1 MTTNPSSKATPQPTG
16 GFHGWR
22 IAGYAAVALAMTAP
36 GQTVAVSAFVDPLI
50 ADLGISR
57 STISTA
63 YLIGTLTGA
72 AALPAIGRLID
83 RHGVRHCM
91 LVIAAV
97 FGAVLV
103 ALSTVSGIVGLTA
116 GFVGIRMAGQGAL
129 SLAAT
134 TLTAHWFRRR
144 RGLAMGIA
152 SAVGAAGISLAPLLL
167 ERLIAHHGWRTAWL
181 VEGLLVWTIVIPIAL
196 FGIRNRPEDIGQQ
209 VDGAAAN
216 AHPASRAQ
224 TDLTHRQAL
233 RTPYFWVLSASVATS
248 GLLTTAIAFHQISLL
263 TERGL
268 TSAAAAANFLPQTV
282 AGIAATLLVG
292 ALIDRANPRVTLL
305 VSMVGLAAA
314 LAWATQATPGWSAL
328 GFGVAIGAASGA
340 IRTAEAALTP
350 RLFGIGHLGTIR
362 GTVTAVNVG
371 STAFGP
377 VMFALGHD
385 LTGSYTSAL
394 LIGAALPL
402 AVGAAATL
410 APLPA
415 EEGHATPR
423 RAHRSSSTAR

>member
-1 MTTNPSSKATPQPTG
+1 MTTPRSTTTPEPTN

-22 IAGYAAVALAMTAP
+22 IVGYAAAALAMTAP
-36 GQTVAVSAFVDPLI
+36 GQTVAVSTFVDPLI
-50 ADLGISR
+50 ADLDISR
-57 STISTA
+57 SAISTT

-83 RHGVRHCM
+83 RYGVRRCM

-103 ALSTVSGIVGLTA
+103 ALSAVSGIVGLTA

-129 SLAAT
+129 GLAANAV
-134 TLTAHWFRRR
+134 TAHWFRRR
-144 RGLAMGIA
+144 RGLALGVV

-167 ERLIAHHGWRTAWL
+167 ERLIAHHGWRTSWL
-181 VEGLLVWTIVIPIAL
+181 VEGLLVWAIVIPIAL
-196 FGIRNRPEDIGQQ
+196 FGIRNRPEDIGQR
-209 VDGAAAN
+209 VDGAPDDSHHTSSTFA
-216 AHPASRAQ
+216 
-224 TDLTHRQAL
+224 DLDHRQAL
-233 RTPYFWVLSASVATS
+233 RTPYFWVLCGSVAAS
-248 GLLTTAIAFHQISLL
+248 GLLTTAVAFHQISLL

-268 TSAAAAANFLPQTV
+268 TTAAAANFLPQTL
-282 AGIAATLLVG
+282 AGLAMTLLVG
-292 ALIDRANPRVTLL
+292 ALIDRASPRGVLL
-305 VSMVGLAAA
+305 AAMAGLAAA
-314 LAWATQATPGWSAL
+314 LVWATQVAPGWSAL
-328 GFGVAIGAASGA
+328 GFGMALGAASNA

-350 RLFGIGHLGTIR
+350 RLFGVAHLGTIR

-377 VMFALGHD
+377 VLFAPGHD
-385 LTGSYTSAL
+385 LTGSYTGVL

-402 AVGAAATL
+402 AVGVAALL

-415 EEGHATPR
+415 HEHVLPR
-423 RAHRSSSTAR
+423 RRQRSAASR